1 MRWRYFIPF
10 IVIFSGLLIAAL
22 TIDWWMKWTFESAG
36 SYAVGARVDI
46 ERLHVSYFPLALHM
60 GHLEITNPSLPMTNI
75 VEIDKVDFDLETRAL
90 LEKKWVINQ
99 VAFEGISVNTPRAKS
114 GALAHP
120 KKKTTKSEL
129 TKELEA
135 GLSHQ
140 WLDVQKLLPKIDIPK
155 LENLEAMKAY
165 EKSKSDLAELQK
177 KWADVI
183 KGKPFDTDMK
193 TLQKEVAGLQA
204 THIGKISSPQD
215 LAKIQAAINNAQAVI
230 VHAQALSQKVAD
242 QRKVLDSDMARVSG
256 LPASIKAAGD
266 RDCQRLIA
274 PFSLKPLQQFNF
286 GTAYLM
292 APIQK
297 RVLPWT
303 SRLETALYYKKKLA
317 IPSGPKLHGRDR
329 GEDIFFETVH
339 TYPKFWVKSV
349 VISGRGKQGEFVK
362 GSVTNVA
369 SDQKFV
375 GQPMIA
381 SVEAEH
387 LLHSDMKVS
396 LSFSHAD
403 SSAFSLIVSGV
414 PLAKKKL
421 SGSDKQH
428 VDLETG
434 VVGFSTK
441 AQISHGVLM
450 SDTVLAVDPLEVKP
464 YGFNADAWSADSI
477 LADVLGSIHRL
488 DVSLK
493 LSGPF
498 KSLHMGIETNVDN
511 VFKSALD
518 KAVQKRLDQAKA
530 DVQKEIDHV
539 IEDKQKEVD
548 HLVAE
553 QRTKWD
559 AWMGAQ
565 QKQVDALKLQV
576 DQQKNHYD
584 KQLQDQKKQFE
595 VSAKKQGKDA
605 ARKLLKKF
613 F

>member
-10 IVIFSGLLIAAL
+10 IVVFSGLLIAAL

-36 SYAVGARVDI
+36 SYAAGARVDI

-60 GHLEITNPSLPMTNI
+60 GHLEITNPNLPMTNI
-75 VEIDKVDFDLETRAL
+75 VEIDKVDFDLDTRAL

-99 VAFEGISVNTPRAKS
+99 VALEGISVNTPRARS
-114 GALAHP
+114 GVLAHS
-120 KKKTTKSEL
+120 KNKTPKSEL

-135 GLSHQ
+135 GLSHE
-140 WLDVQKLLPKIDIPK
+140 WLDVQELLPKIEIPK
-155 LENLEAMKAY
+155 AENLEALKAY
-165 EKSKSDLAELQK
+165 EKAKSDLVELQK

-183 KGKPFDTDMK
+183 KGKPFDADMK
-193 TLQKEVAGLQA
+193 TVQKEVASLQE

-230 VHAQALSQKVAD
+230 VHAQALSQKVSD
-242 QRKVLDSDMARVSG
+242 QRKVLDADMARVSG
-256 LPASIKAAGD
+256 LPGAIKAAAD

-274 PFSLKPLQQFNF
+274 PFSLKSLPHFNF

-292 APIQK
+292 PSIQK
-297 RVLPWT
+297 WVLPLT

-317 IPSGPKLHGRDR
+317 IPSASKLHGRDR
-329 GEDIFFETVH
+329 GEDIFFETEH

-362 GSVTNVA
+362 GSVTDVA

-375 GQPMIA
+375 GKPMVA
-381 SVEAEH
+381 SIEAEH
-387 LLHSDMKVS
+387 LLHSDMKVL

-403 SSAFSLIVSGV
+403 SSVFSLTVSGV
-414 PLAKKKL
+414 PLSKKKL

-428 VDLETG
+428 VDLESG
-434 VVGFSTK
+434 VFGFSTK
-441 AQISHGVLM
+441 AQIMDGVLT
-450 SDTVLAVDPLEVKP
+450 SDTVLAVAPLEVES
-464 YGFNADAWSADSI
+464 YGFNADTWSADSI

-493 LSGPF
+493 VSGPF

-511 VFKSALD
+511 VFKFALD

-530 DVQKEIDHV
+530 DVLKQSDHV
-539 IEDKQKEVD
+539 IADKQKEVD
-548 HLVAE
+548 RLVVE
-553 QRTKWD
+553 QRSKLG
-559 AWMGAQ
+559 AWIGAQ
-565 QKQVDALKLQV
+565 QKQVNALKLHV
-576 DQQKNHYD
+576 YQQKNQYD
-584 KQLQDQKKQFE
+584 KQLKDHKKQAKAT
-595 VSAKKQGKDA
+595 AKKQGKRA
-605 ARKLLKKF
+605 ARKLLKKSF
-613 F
+613 